1 MLKPELG
8 TKARFNHERID
19 ELVQNPIRADP
30 RAVYAK
36 SLYLNLST
44 LSPYVSGPNS
54 VKLATPLRDL
64 ESQKIAVDKAYLGT
78 YTIPDGVVV
87 DGDDENNLV
96 ANPSVLKYRVQT
108 VVHQT

>member
-30 RAVYAK
+30 CAVYAK

-78 YTIPDGVVV
+78 YTIPD
-87 DGDDENNLV
+87 DGDDENSLV
-96 ANPSVLKYRVQT
+96 ANPSVLKYHVQT